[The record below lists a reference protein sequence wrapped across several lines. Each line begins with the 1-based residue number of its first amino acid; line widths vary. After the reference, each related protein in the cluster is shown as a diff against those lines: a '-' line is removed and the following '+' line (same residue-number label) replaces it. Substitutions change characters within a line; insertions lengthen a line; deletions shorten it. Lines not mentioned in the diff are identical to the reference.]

1 MEHLLNTAV
10 LIIRVTHYKKLTS
23 TQLVRTKLPLDLGP
37 LLTHRATGAADPRSV
52 VARTKEAPKH
62 GAHPAS
68 LASNTLT
75 ATRKIRNSK
84 FTGKQQCKPKIC
96 PPLRWAG
103 NQQEPFLHVSLE
115 TLCLLTDNFRSDETI
130 CSINEQTVKQQS
142 HLG

>member
-62 GAHPAS
+62 GTHPAS
-68 LASNTLT
+68 LASSTLYGNAQNSELEVHWQ
-75 ATRKIRNSK
+75 ATVQAENLPTFAVGREPTGTLPTCLIRD
-84 FTGKQQCKPKIC
+84 F
-96 PPLRWAG
+96 
-103 NQQEPFLHVSLE
+103 VSADRQL
-115 TLCLLTDNFRSDETI
+115 
-130 CSINEQTVKQQS
+130 
-142 HLG
+142 